1 MGIRDSHRMLP
12 SIFGYFWHRVS
23 LKKLL
28 YKSEDLPVS
37 SRPIQRRVTAVN
49 QQASTGVIEGRNVIM
64 TWGMCDS
71 WSGPSWAVVPR

>member
-1 MGIRDSHRMLP
+1 MLLRLE
-12 SIFGYFWHRVS
+12 IVTACYLLFLDMFGTELAS
-23 LKKLL
+23 KN

-64 TWGMCDS
+64 T
-71 WSGPSWAVVPR
+71 

>member
-1 MGIRDSHRMLP
+1 MLWGLEIVTACYLLFLD
-12 SIFGYFWHRVS
+12 IFGTGVS

-64 TWGMCDS
+64 T
-71 WSGPSWAVVPR
+71 